1 MHYIIGTQIH
11 FVNSRPQPGM
21 TSQTRQA
28 NKPAEFDY
36 GKIYTLYNISRR
48 DDCFVYMF
56 RDSHGGVVEKKFDGL
71 GQADKW
77 LASVKRETLPDYT
90 GFYSRNNS

>member
-11 FVNSRPQPGM
+11 FVKSRPQPGM

-28 NKPAEFDY
+28 NKPVEFDY

-48 DDCFVYMF
+48 DDSFVYMF
-56 RDSHGGVVEKKFDGL
+56 RDSHGSVVEKKFDSL

-77 LASVKRETLPDYT
+77 LASVKKETLPDYT

>member
-11 FVNSRPQPGM
+11 FIKSRPQPGM
-21 TSQTRQA
+21 TSQTRSA

-36 GKIYTLYNISRR
+36 GKIYTLHNISHR
-48 DDCFVYMF
+48 DDHYVYKF
-56 RDSHGGVVEKKFDGL
+56 TDTHGDIVEKKFTGL
-71 GQADKW
+71 GEADKW
-77 LASVKRETLPDYT
+77 LASVKKETLPDYS